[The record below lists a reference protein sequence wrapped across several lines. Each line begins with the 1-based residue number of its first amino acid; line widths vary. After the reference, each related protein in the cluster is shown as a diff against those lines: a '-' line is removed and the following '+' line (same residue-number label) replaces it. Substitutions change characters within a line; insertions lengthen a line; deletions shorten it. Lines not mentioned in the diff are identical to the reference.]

1 MSTIHKYPRTPHLDG
16 SRYQPGDEEL
26 SSFGFDMLKGRFIVV
41 EEKVDGANAGI
52 SFTAD
57 GQLQLQSRGHFLI
70 GGGRE
75 RHFNLFKTW
84 ANSHQQ
90 ELWEILKDRYVLY
103 GEWLYAKH
111 TVFYDQ
117 LPHYFLEFDIMD
129 AEDGSFLSTEKRWEL
144 LKGSPVVSVPVLWKG
159 NAGADN
165 SPVKFLRNSL
175 YKSAEWKL
183 RLEEA
188 CAVNNA
194 RVEITIAQT
203 DPSDLMEGLYIK
215 VEENDRVVERY
226 KFIRGSF
233 LTAVVD
239 SETHWLDR
247 PIVPNRLC
255 DGVDIFARQ

>member
-1 MSTIHKYPRTPHLDG
+1 MSTIYKYPRTPHLDG
-16 SRYQPGDEEL
+16 SRYQPGDEDL
-26 SSFGFDMLKGRFIVV
+26 KTVAFDSLKDRFIVV

-52 SFTAD
+52 SFTPE

-75 RHFNLFKTW
+75 KHFNLFKTW
-84 ANSHQQ
+84 ANTHSR
-90 ELWEILKDRYVLY
+90 ELWQILKDRFVLY

-117 LPHYFLEFDIMD
+117 LPHYFLEFDIRD
-129 AEDGSFLSTEKRWEL
+129 NTDGSFLSTEKRKEML
-144 LKGSPVVSVPVLWKG
+144 EGSPVVSVPVLWQG

-165 SPVKFLRNSL
+165 SLVKLLGNSL
-175 YKSAEWKL
+175 YKSADWKV
-183 RLEEA
+183 RLEDG

-194 RVEITIAQT
+194 RVEMTIAQT
-203 DPSDLMEGLYIK
+203 DPTDLMEGLYIK

-226 KFIRGSF
+226 KFIRESF
-233 LTAVVD
+233 LTAVID

-247 PIVPNRLC
+247 PIVPNRLR
-255 DGVDIFARQ
+255 DGVDIFAK